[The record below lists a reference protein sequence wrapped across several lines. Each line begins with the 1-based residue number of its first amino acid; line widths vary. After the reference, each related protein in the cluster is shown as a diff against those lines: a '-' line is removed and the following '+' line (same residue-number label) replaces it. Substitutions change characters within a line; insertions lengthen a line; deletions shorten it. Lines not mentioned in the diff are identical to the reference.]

1 MAGAAMVPHRLQT
14 LDFDPGSY
22 RDRDSRVFL
31 RDGTV
36 YRALS
41 AAGLSEWE
49 HVSGCRFW
57 RQGLDEGRIAA
68 TSRVDCGDAECASAG
83 GWSAV
88 LEHESIPFVSYPY
101 EWPFGMLRDAALLHL
116 DLLDAALNE
125 DVILKDATP
134 FNVQFNGATPV
145 FIDIGSFMRLPPGAA
160 WVGYR
165 QFCELFLY
173 PLMLQAYRGVDFQ
186 AWLRG
191 RIEGIRPAQFARLLS
206 FRDWFRRGVLTHVLL
221 HAGLER
227 RFGDAEQR
235 VPEALQSSGFRK
247 ELIQRNVRQLRRVVQ
262 GLRWMPRE
270 SNWSDYNRRAPHV
283 AVDAGAKEAFV
294 RDVVQSRDWDL
305 VWDLGC
311 NTGRYSRLAA
321 ERARCVVAMDG
332 DHLTIERLYRDLQA
346 EGASRIVPLVVNL
359 ADASPSLG
367 WRGRERRDL
376 PGRGRPDLTLCLA
389 LMHHLV
395 IRENIL
401 LPELIEWLAD
411 LEGQVVIEFVSK
423 SDPQVQS
430 LLRHKT
436 DQYEDYSEDVF
447 EAELSARFDICR
459 RMPLPSG
466 TRTLY
471 HAVLR

>member
-1 MAGAAMVPHRLQT
+1 MVGNTMAPTRLET

-22 RDRDSRVFL
+22 RDRGSRVFR
-31 RDGTV
+31 RDGVV

-41 AAGLSEWE
+41 ASGLSEWE
-49 HVSGCRFW
+49 HVSDCRFW
-57 RQGLDEGRIAA
+57 RQGLDEGQIVP
-68 TSRVDCGDAECASAG
+68 TSRVEFDDAECAPAG
-83 GWSAV
+83 DWSAV
-88 LEHESIPFVSYPY
+88 LEHERIPFVSYPY

-116 DLLDAALNE
+116 DLLDAALDE

-134 FNVQFNGATPV
+134 FNVQFDGATPV
-145 FIDIGSFMRLPPGAA
+145 FIDVGSFMRLPPGAP

-191 RIEGIRPAQFARLLS
+191 RIEGIRPAQFSRLLS

-235 VPEALQSSGFRK
+235 VPEGLQSSGFHK
-247 ELIQRNVRQLRRVVQ
+247 ELIQRNVRKLRRLVQ

-270 SNWSDYNRRAPHV
+270 SSWSDYNERAPHV
-283 AVDAGAKEAFV
+283 AVDARAKEAFV
-294 RDVVQSRDWDL
+294 RDVVHSRDWNL

-311 NTGRYSRLAA
+311 NAGRFSRLAA

-332 DHLTIERLYRDLQA
+332 DHLTIDRLYRQLKT
-346 EGASRIVPLVVNL
+346 EGASRILPLVVNL

-367 WRGRERRDL
+367 WRGRERSDL
-376 PGRGRPDLTLCLA
+376 PGRGRPELTLCLA
-389 LMHHLV
+389 LVHHLV

-401 LPELIEWLAD
+401 LSELIDWLAD

-423 SDPQVQS
+423 ADPQVQS
-430 LLRHKT
+430 LLRHKA
-436 DQYEDYSEDVF
+436 DQYEDYSADVF
-447 EAELSARFDICR
+447 EAELSARFDVCR
-459 RMPLPSG
+459 RLPLPSG
-466 TRTLY
+466 TRTLF
-471 HAVLR
+471 HAVPR

>member
-1 MAGAAMVPHRLQT
+1 
-14 LDFDPGSY
+14 
-22 RDRDSRVFL
+22 
-31 RDGTV
+31 
-36 YRALS
+36 
-41 AAGLSEWE
+41 
-49 HVSGCRFW
+49 
-57 RQGLDEGRIAA
+57 
-68 TSRVDCGDAECASAG
+68 VDCGDAECASAG

-359 ADASPSLG
+359 
-367 WRGRERRDL
+367 
-376 PGRGRPDLTLCLA
+376 
-389 LMHHLV
+389 V

-436 DQYEDYSEDVF
+436 DQYEDYSEDAF